1 MKTLLKNRELSAF
14 FAIVALF
21 VVLVA
26 LNPAYFSL
34 QTLAMIFA
42 SSQILCLL
50 ALGATLVMLTRN
62 IDVSV
67 GSTVG
72 LCAIAVGV
80 ALNNGYGLATA
91 IAFALAIGAL
101 AGAFNGLLV
110 VGLRIPA
117 IVATLGT
124 LGLYR
129 GVMLLW
135 TGGKWIEGLPD
146 SLKSLSEPAFI
157 GVSPLGWL
165 VLALLLALSFAGCS
179 GSTAM
184 TEKNVTATV
193 DSAFDALK
201 HFDTKKLEKYVD
213 SKTLSVIITYANKHD
228 QFADLGKA
236 LFKNLEYSIES
247 IDLDAKTVTVSVRNK
262 DLKDTASA
270 FTKALVSKYSA
281 LQMLNLLNNETWLN
295 TSLKSLTDS
304 IAIAKMQ
311 SAPVSVTLTVTAG
324 KKNLMLGFN
333 DAAENAVSGGALQA
347 VKSLTSGLTG
357 SKSTT
362 ESTSN

>member
-1 MKTLLKNRELSAF
+1 
-14 FAIVALF
+14 
-21 VVLVA
+21 
-26 LNPAYFSL
+26 
-34 QTLAMIFA
+34 
-42 SSQILCLL
+42 
-50 ALGATLVMLTRN
+50 
-62 IDVSV
+62 
-67 GSTVG
+67 
-72 LCAIAVGV
+72 
-80 ALNNGYGLATA
+80 
-91 IAFALAIGAL
+91 
-101 AGAFNGLLV
+101 
-110 VGLRIPA
+110 
-117 IVATLGT
+117 
-124 LGLYR
+124 
-129 GVMLLW
+129 
-135 TGGKWIEGLPD
+135 
-146 SLKSLSEPAFI
+146 
-157 GVSPLGWL
+157 
-165 VLALLLALSFAGCS
+165 
-179 GSTAM
+179 M

-201 HFDTKKLEKYVD
+201 RFDTKKLEKYVD

-236 LFKNLEYSIES
+236 LFKNLEYNIES

-281 LQMLNLLNNETWLN
+281 LQMLSLLNNETWLN
-295 TSLKSLTDS
+295 TSLNSLTDS

-324 KKNLMLGFN
+324 KKNLMLGF
-333 DAAENAVSGGALQA
+333 DDTAENAVSGGALQA

>member
-1 MKTLLKNRELSAF
+1 MKKLLS
-14 FAIVALF
+14 
-21 VVLVA
+21 
-26 LNPAYFSL
+26 
-34 QTLAMIFA
+34 
-42 SSQILCLL
+42 
-50 ALGATLVMLTRN
+50 
-62 IDVSV
+62 
-67 GSTVG
+67 
-72 LCAIAVGV
+72 
-80 ALNNGYGLATA
+80 
-91 IAFALAIGAL
+91 
-101 AGAFNGLLV
+101 
-110 VGLRIPA
+110 
-117 IVATLGT
+117 
-124 LGLYR
+124 
-129 GVMLLW
+129 
-135 TGGKWIEGLPD
+135 
-146 SLKSLSEPAFI
+146 
-157 GVSPLGWL
+157 L

-193 DSAFDALK
+193 GSAFDALK
-201 HFDTKKLEKYVD
+201 RFDTKKLEKYVD

-236 LFKNLEYSIES
+236 LFKNLEYNIES

-281 LQMLNLLNNETWLN
+281 LQMLGLLNNETWLN

-324 KKNLMLGFN
+324 KKNLMLGFD

-347 VKSLTSGLTG
+347 VKSLTSGLTD

>member
-1 MKTLLKNRELSAF
+1 MKKLLS
-14 FAIVALF
+14 
-21 VVLVA
+21 
-26 LNPAYFSL
+26 
-34 QTLAMIFA
+34 
-42 SSQILCLL
+42 
-50 ALGATLVMLTRN
+50 
-62 IDVSV
+62 
-67 GSTVG
+67 
-72 LCAIAVGV
+72 
-80 ALNNGYGLATA
+80 
-91 IAFALAIGAL
+91 
-101 AGAFNGLLV
+101 
-110 VGLRIPA
+110 
-117 IVATLGT
+117 
-124 LGLYR
+124 
-129 GVMLLW
+129 
-135 TGGKWIEGLPD
+135 
-146 SLKSLSEPAFI
+146 
-157 GVSPLGWL
+157 L

-201 HFDTKKLEKYVD
+201 RFDTKKLEKYVD

-236 LFKNLEYSIES
+236 LFKNLEYNIES

-281 LQMLNLLNNETWLN
+281 LQMLGLLN

-324 KKNLMLGFN
+324 KKNLMLGFD

>member
-1 MKTLLKNRELSAF
+1 MKTLLEMREKLKIF
-14 FAIVALF
+14 LCKYDIYIYPVLKFIMALVTF
-21 VVLVA
+21 LLINGHVGFMKKLD
-26 LNPAYFSL
+26 NPGIS
-34 QTLAMIFA
+34 
-42 SSQILCLL
+42 
-50 ALGATLVMLTRN
+50 
-62 IDVSV
+62 
-67 GSTVG
+67 
-72 LCAIAVGV
+72 
-80 ALNNGYGLATA
+80 
-91 IAFALAIGAL
+91 
-101 AGAFNGLLV
+101 
-110 VGLRIPA
+110 
-117 IVATLGT
+117 
-124 LGLYR
+124 
-129 GVMLLW
+129 
-135 TGGKWIEGLPD
+135 
-146 SLKSLSEPAFI
+146 
-157 GVSPLGWL
+157 L

-193 DSAFDALK
+193 DQAFSALK
-201 HFDTKKLEKYVD
+201 DFNTKKLEKYVD

-236 LFKNLEYSIES
+236 LFKNLEYNIES
-247 IDLDAKTVTVSVRNK
+247 IDLDAKTVTVSVHNK

-281 LQMLNLLNNETWLN
+281 LQMLGLLNNETWLN

-324 KKNLMLGFN
+324 KKNLMLGFD

>member
-1 MKTLLKNRELSAF
+1 MKKLLS
-14 FAIVALF
+14 
-21 VVLVA
+21 
-26 LNPAYFSL
+26 
-34 QTLAMIFA
+34 
-42 SSQILCLL
+42 
-50 ALGATLVMLTRN
+50 
-62 IDVSV
+62 
-67 GSTVG
+67 
-72 LCAIAVGV
+72 
-80 ALNNGYGLATA
+80 
-91 IAFALAIGAL
+91 
-101 AGAFNGLLV
+101 
-110 VGLRIPA
+110 
-117 IVATLGT
+117 
-124 LGLYR
+124 
-129 GVMLLW
+129 
-135 TGGKWIEGLPD
+135 
-146 SLKSLSEPAFI
+146 
-157 GVSPLGWL
+157 L

-184 TEKNVTATV
+184 TEANVTATV

-201 HFDTKKLEKYVD
+201 RFDTKKLEKYVD

-228 QFADLGKA
+228 QFSDLGKA

-281 LQMLNLLNNETWLN
+281 LQMLGLLNNEAWLN
-295 TSLKSLTDS
+295 TSLNSLTDS

-324 KKNLMLGFN
+324 KKNLMLGF
-333 DAAENAVSGGALQA
+333 DDTAENAVSGGALQA